1 MDSGLEETEMRT
13 LTSIVFLFTLPA
25 MMAVAAP
32 DIEVQKSTNNEFP
45 VVNEPVEFTVRV
57 SNIGDAL
64 ATDVIV
70 MDQLPTEMDIP
81 AGTAAFTSVGSYDPA
96 SGEWAIGDLDAG
108 QDAVL
113 VVPAIVTAAQPPECI
128 VNAARSQFED
138 IFSDFNDEARAAIH
152 QVGVER
158 CVDIDVDFDI
168 SASPPFEIFPSCDS
182 MERYEGYVRLAN
194 RGPDAARDV
203 VVTLAQ
209 NPVVGPN
216 LRFDDIVCTNAPA
229 AECNIAEIAAGE
241 TITIDVTS
249 DLYQNRSPS
258 QQTLSATT
266 TTSDV
271 DYDLSNNN
279 PSASGSVR
287 GFSSCEPVDFGIPG
301 DLAIGP
307 GCFIATAAYG
317 TPMHPHLDSLRDFR
331 DRYLVTNTPGRAL
344 VRFYYRYSPP
354 IAGYIADRSSL
365 RTIVRVLLVPI
376 VFTIENPGLAAL
388 VFLAFVGGIWRW
400 RRYLLQATPE

>member
-1 MDSGLEETEMRT
+1 MKT
-13 LTSIVFLFTLPA
+13 LTSIVFLFALPA
-25 MMAVAAP
+25 MTAVAAP

-45 VVNEPVEFTVRV
+45 IANEPVEFTVQVRNV
-57 SNIGDAL
+57 GDAL

-70 MDQLPTEMDIP
+70 IDQLPAEMGIP

-96 SGEWAIGDLDAG
+96 SGEWVIGDLDAG
-108 QDAVL
+108 QGAVL
-113 VVPAIVTAAQPPECI
+113 VVPAVVTEAQPPACI

-158 CVDIDVDFDI
+158 CVDVDVDFDI
-168 SASPPFEIFPSCDS
+168 SASPAYTIFPTCDS
-182 MERYEGYVRLAN
+182 TERYEGYVRLAN
-194 RGPDAARDV
+194 WGPDAARNV
-203 VVTLAQ
+203 VVTLSQ

-241 TITIDVTS
+241 IVTIDVTS
-249 DLYQNRSPS
+249 DFYQSYTAFE
-258 QQTLSATT
+258 QTISVSA

-279 PSASGSVR
+279 PSYAGGGR
-287 GFSSCEPVDFGIPG
+287 GFSSCEPVDFGIPA
-301 DLAIGP
+301 DAFIGP
-307 GCFIATAAYG
+307 ACFIATAAYG

-331 DRYLVTNTPGRAL
+331 DRYLVTNAPGRAL

-354 IAGYIADRSSL
+354 IAGYIADRRSL
-365 RTIVRVLLVPI
+365 RTIVRVLLAPI

-388 VFLAFVGGIWRW
+388 LFLGFIGAIWGW
-400 RRYLLQATPE
+400 RRFLLQATPE